1 MDRRFLIALIFLLF
15 FLPVI
20 HAQENTTQIIVRPDL
35 SASDKA
41 YLDGLNAKT
50 IAQINSKLDT
60 TQSRLEQTL
69 KQSVDEA
76 RIQIKTEI
84 VSEIKSSLKVIA
96 IGLGGVILVVLS
108 IMKIIEYTMSHN
120 KRIKKY
126 EDALKKQQFE
136 YTDLVKQAKQAI
148 QENETAKTELNYY
161 KQSLDQYAVALGI
174 KPTLTSDL
182 RKFRANGGKMIE
194 PPKPK
199 SKFFETFWK
208 IIKILIGIIVIGI
221 IIGGIILIVNY
232 FRLRG

>member
-1 MDRRFLIALIFLLF
+1 MDRRFLLTLAFLFF

-20 HAQENTTQIIVRPDL
+20 HAQNETQIIVRPDL
-35 SASDKA
+35 SNIDKA

-96 IGLGGVILVVLS
+96 IGLGGVILIVLS
-108 IMKIIEYTMSHN
+108 IMKVIEYTMSHN

-126 EDALKKQQFE
+126 EDALKKQQLQ
-136 YTDLVKQAKQAI
+136 YTDLIKQAKTAI
-148 QENETAKTELNYY
+148 QQNETAKTELNLY

-182 RKFRANGGKMIE
+182 GKFKANGGKMIE

-199 SKFFETFWK
+199 NKFFETFWK
-208 IIKILIGIIVIGI
+208 ITKILIGILVVIFI
-221 IIGGIILIVNY
+221 IIGIILIVNY
-232 FRLRG
+232 FRLR